1 MKKWIKLSLM
11 LFMGACMLTGIGV
24 VCQSCDQMTKQHHYW
39 STEDS
44 ETVCQIV
51 AENIPIIMQSAYQFD
66 DVTDAICY
74 KQERERQLKVDSV
87 FASLPDQ
94 TIANVVSVLS
104 KRRAR
109 LSVST
114 IVGEYQMN
122 RSVYDGLPQPD
133 RQPVQQDSVK
143 IVSYSALDTTKTADV

>member
-1 MKKWIKLSLM
+1 MKRWIKLFLM
-11 LFMGACMLTGIGV
+11 LFMGACMLAGIGA
-24 VCQSCDQMTKQHHYW
+24 VCQSCDQMVKHHYW
-39 STEDS
+39 SSEDS
-44 ETVCQIV
+44 EKVCAIV
-51 AENIPIIMQSAYQFD
+51 AENIPVIMQSAYEFD
-66 DVTDAICY
+66 DVTDALCY

-114 IVGEYQMN
+114 IIAEYNMN
-122 RSVYDGLPQPD
+122 KSVYDGLPQPD
-133 RQPVQQDSVK
+133 RQRVSQDSTK
-143 IVSYSALDTTKTADV
+143 LIPYSSSTDTIKTSDV